1 MSPRLSFVAAVVTLL
16 AVGHEARAEGPEP
29 PASLRVGDALVV
41 PEIDVRVRG
50 ELRGFRPDFEMVPP
64 PDVHWTLLPRV
75 RLGVA
80 VERDAL
86 RAKVTVQDARIFGNG
101 LASPTAG
108 EPAPFGPYEAF
119 LEARTSS
126 ARPSFVRLGRQAVEW
141 GEGRLLGVADFS
153 PRGRSLDALRARLT
167 LGDLELEALAAL
179 LVVPETV
186 RMDAVD
192 VSYAGSQ
199 LAGVRAGYMFH
210 RLLGVEL
217 FGFARFSD
225 LRRRDVYGLPTS
237 LAERARADSV
247 LWTSSLRVA
256 GHDDA
261 WSYGFEGAVQGGK
274 SAGSNLLAEAVV
286 GHVERKIRQI
296 VWAPSLGIS
305 AAYASGGRNEDGTQR
320 TFDPLLPDT
329 QRWHGRFDLF
339 GLSNIIDFGGSLEL
353 TPATDFKAQL
363 GYRYARLAAAP
374 SEWIDAYGEPVRA
387 VTRRG
392 LVPLGHEASVGLSY
406 EPLPGLTFSA
416 AYAALFVLSAA
427 RGSFRP
433 RSFYSDSD
441 VRAVATDTPP
451 DPWELSHYAFVE
463 TRLKLP

>member
-1 MSPRLSFVAAVVTLL
+1 MPGRTVSRGPCKVGRAPARTCSPRPSWV
-16 AVGHEARAEGPEP
+16 
-29 PASLRVGDALVV
+29 
-41 PEIDVRVRG
+41 
-50 ELRGFRPDFEMVPP
+50 
-64 PDVHWTLLPRV
+64 
-75 RLGVA
+75 
-80 VERDAL
+80 
-86 RAKVTVQDARIFGNG
+86 
-101 LASPTAG
+101 
-108 EPAPFGPYEAF
+108 
-119 LEARTSS
+119 TSS
-126 ARPSFVRLGRQAVEW
+126 ERS
-141 GEGRLLGVADFS
+141 
-153 PRGRSLDALRARLT
+153 GRSCGRHR
-167 LGDLELEALAAL
+167 
-179 LVVPETV
+179 
-186 RMDAVD
+186 
-192 VSYAGSQ
+192 SGS
-199 LAGVRAGYMFH
+199 
-210 RLLGVEL
+210 
-217 FGFARFSD
+217 
-225 LRRRDVYGLPTS
+225 RRPTP
-237 LAERARADSV
+237 R
-247 LWTSSLRVA
+247 
-256 GHDDA
+256 
-261 WSYGFEGAVQGGK
+261 
-274 SAGSNLLAEAVV
+274 
-286 GHVERKIRQI
+286 
-296 VWAPSLGIS
+296 
-305 AAYASGGRNEDGTQR
+305 GGRNEDGTQR

>member
-16 AVGHEARAEGPEP
+16 ALGHDARAEGPEP
-29 PASLRVGDALVV
+29 PSSLRVGDALVV

-50 ELRGFRPDFEMVPP
+50 ELRGRRPDFETVPS
-64 PDVHWTLLPRV
+64 PDVDWTLLPRV

-101 LASPTAG
+101 LSPSPS

-167 LGDLELEALAAL
+167 LGDLELEALAAV
-179 LVVPETV
+179 LVLPETV
-186 RMDAVD
+186 RVDGVD
-192 VSYAGSQ
+192 VSHTGSQ

-225 LRRRDVYGLPTS
+225 LRRRDAYPSTPS
-237 LAERARADSV
+237 LAERARADSG

-274 SAGSNLLAEAVV
+274 SAGSDVLAEAVV

-353 TPATDFKAQL
+353 TPATDLKAQL

-433 RSFYSDSD
+433 PSWFLDSD
-441 VRAVATDTPP
+441 FRAVATDTPR